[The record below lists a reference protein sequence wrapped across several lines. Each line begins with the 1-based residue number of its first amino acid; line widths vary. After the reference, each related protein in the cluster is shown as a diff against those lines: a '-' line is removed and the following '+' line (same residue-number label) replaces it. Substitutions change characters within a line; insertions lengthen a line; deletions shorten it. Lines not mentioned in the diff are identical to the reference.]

1 MRLTTRG
8 RFAVTALLD
17 VALQCSAAPVALAD
31 ISRRQDI
38 SLSYLEQ
45 LFGKLRRGG
54 LVESVRGPGGGYR
67 LARDPGLMS
76 VADIISAVDES
87 FDATLCGGRQ
97 NCRDGRRCM
106 THSLWDGLNQKVLS
120 YLVSVTL
127 QELVRRSQTRP
138 VRVVKGC
145 NALPV
150 RELPKATGAAAK
162 HADGG
167 VVGRTVD
174 KILE

>member
-17 VALQCSAAPVALAD
+17 VALQCSPDPVTLAD

-45 LFGKLRRGG
+45 LFGKLRRRG

-67 LARDPGLMS
+67 LARDPGLVT

-97 NCRDGRRCM
+97 NCSDGRRCM

-138 VRVVKGC
+138 VRVVKRC
-145 NALPV
+145 NALPG
-150 RELPKATGAAAK
+150 RKLPVVPGAAANR
-162 HADGG
+162 ADGAIS
-167 VVGRTVD
+167 GRTVD
-174 KILE
+174 KLLE